1 MVLEGCLKAFLWEQ
15 DDLPPRLQELVSD
28 FGRFVERSRTG
39 DPDSGVGGRRVRV
52 LKVEVESRGEG
63 WRRIGEDEEGVND
76 QETGYLVGGQ
86 REGRYARRRPIEI
99 MLDAFEAGLEG
110 NQGAEGDTWRVVRD
124 KGKGDGWR
132 EVLDD
137 ETVRVFD
144 LLGLSTT
151 TSSEKPTAPSPRR
164 HQSDASPFRLSA
176 LEESPPSGSPSFAN
190 FPNRSVTH
198 LSPQDQQKRVA
209 TPSWNDFTQKGFSN
223 TTPNNLSNEFGQFR
237 NGSSSSG
244 ERSIARSLPKRGES
258 KIVKIESMEIDEEFS
273 DVWLDT
279 LIESTT
285 TSSPVS
291 SWPSLLV
298 APFRPSILSS
308 LPLESSA
315 QQHLHLFICEKLLP
329 LVDVPPPTPAPFLQ
343 RNQSSTS
350 RKGRNDPSET
360 SSLNP
365 RSWTKRASSI
375 FGSKREPSMENT
387 ATIGSLAGTKSKKQ
401 SRKSMVIPDLPP
413 PIPIV
418 SNQPRRSSMDPSS
431 TSPQPYSTSPSDGNV
446 ITRTISRTMAR
457 RKSKSSISSP
467 TEENDRQLSYSSP
480 PKFEAE
486 LTGAPVPA
494 IPAKYSLEAEE
505 AKRRSQ
511 ASPVT
516 STKPLEED
524 DLVEEKPV
532 KESAVPLMPQSISPP
547 LPETPLKEVLL
558 QGQPILGAVNA
569 ALLDPS
575 PSTENTIVRNVEHLK
590 TLRADDS
597 SVLNAHSL
605 SPTHRRFLEQQQF
618 ELLQVKLDLSFSTL
632 SLLPS
637 TTYLHRMETIQRSL
651 LLQHRSSQARW
662 KRSLHLLSH
671 SLLLEANQRRF
682 LLRSIKRSE
691 SQSEE
696 KKSPSSSQ
704 PRRANLSVKV
714 SKD

>member
-1 MVLEGCLKAFLWEQ
+1 
-15 DDLPPRLQELVSD
+15 
-28 FGRFVERSRTG
+28 
-39 DPDSGVGGRRVRV
+39 
-52 LKVEVESRGEG
+52 
-63 WRRIGEDEEGVND
+63 
-76 QETGYLVGGQ
+76 
-86 REGRYARRRPIEI
+86 
-99 MLDAFEAGLEG
+99 
-110 NQGAEGDTWRVVRD
+110 
-124 KGKGDGWR
+124 
-132 EVLDD
+132 
-137 ETVRVFD
+137 
-144 LLGLSTT
+144 
-151 TSSEKPTAPSPRR
+151 
-164 HQSDASPFRLSA
+164 
-176 LEESPPSGSPSFAN
+176 
-190 FPNRSVTH
+190 
-198 LSPQDQQKRVA
+198 
-209 TPSWNDFTQKGFSN
+209 
-223 TTPNNLSNEFGQFR
+223 
-237 NGSSSSG
+237 
-244 ERSIARSLPKRGES
+244 
-258 KIVKIESMEIDEEFS
+258 
-273 DVWLDT
+273 
-279 LIESTT
+279 
-285 TSSPVS
+285 
-291 SWPSLLV
+291 
-298 APFRPSILSS
+298 
-308 LPLESSA
+308 
-315 QQHLHLFICEKLLP
+315 
-329 LVDVPPPTPAPFLQ
+329 
-343 RNQSSTS
+343 
-350 RKGRNDPSET
+350 
-360 SSLNP
+360 
-365 RSWTKRASSI
+365 
-375 FGSKREPSMENT
+375 
-387 ATIGSLAGTKSKKQ
+387 
-401 SRKSMVIPDLPP
+401 MVIPDLPP

-467 TEENDRQLSYSSP
+467 TEEKDRQLSYSSP

-532 KESAVPLMPQSISPP
+532 KESAVPLVPQSISPP

-590 TLRADDS
+590 TLRADPS